1 VLRDLAAA
9 DDVVL
14 VLGAGDVDEL
24 GRRLVAGG
32 EVGRP
37 ASGGGGGDVAPAAS
51 GGGGGDVA
59 PAASGRAAGEVA
71 EQ

>member
-1 VLRDLAAA
+1 VYWLPTFADAEPVLRDLAAA

-24 GRRLVAGG
+24 GRRLVAGD
-32 EVGRP
+32 EVASTA
-37 ASGGGGGDVAPAAS
+37 ASGAGGEVAPAA
-51 GGGGGDVA
+51 A
-59 PAASGRAAGEVA
+59 RRAAGEVA